1 LRDFISIAN
10 AAFQTTGKTLEQ
22 IDILFAKEE
31 VKEAWAARM
40 EELEYDGGK
49 EMIEK
54 IERV

>member
-1 LRDFISIAN
+1 MAFAN

-31 VKEAWAARM
+31 VKEAWAATL
-40 EELEYDGGK
+40 EKLELNGEK
-49 EMIEK
+49 EVIEK